1 MEIAMRILMMGAG
14 ALGGYF
20 GGRLAAAG
28 HDVTFIAR
36 GAHLAAL
43 QADGLRI
50 ESPFGDLHLR
60 EVRALADPGAAPTP
74 DIAFLLVKNYD
85 LEAAAEALRPALG
98 AATCVV
104 TLQNGVSAP
113 DRLAEIIGPER
124 VVPGV
129 AYIPADL
136 RAPGVV
142 RHNDRL
148 QRLIFGPP
156 PAARPL
162 FETLMADFTA
172 AGIDASL
179 EADIRP
185 VLWTKFIMLSAMSAL
200 TALTRLDLGP
210 IRDCPE
216 SRALLRQAVD
226 ETAAVARAACP
237 GVPDGIAETQ
247 FSLLTERFGPHV
259 HASMLDDLRAGKRLE
274 VNYLSGDVAR
284 IGARLGVPTPLHS
297 FVAAA
302 LQPYAYGA
310 PA

>member
-1 MEIAMRILMMGAG
+1 MRILIMGAG

-20 GGRLAAAG
+20 GDRLAAAG
-28 HDVTFIAR
+28 HDVTFVAR
-36 GAHLAAL
+36 GKHLAAL
-43 QADGLRI
+43 QAEGLKI
-50 ESPFGDLHLR
+50 ESPFGDLHLPDI
-60 EVRALADPGAAPTP
+60 RALGDPREAPEP

-85 LEAAAEALRPALG
+85 LEAAAEALNPALG
-98 AATCVV
+98 AATFVV

-113 DRLAEIIGPER
+113 DRLGDIIGAER

-136 RAPGVV
+136 RAPGIV

-162 FETLMADFTA
+162 FETLCADFNA
-172 AGIDASL
+172 SGIDASL

-226 ETAAVARAACP
+226 ETAAVAHAACP
-237 GVPDGIAETQ
+237 GIPDGIADTQ
-247 FSLLTERFGPHV
+247 FGLLTERFGPHV
-259 HASMLDDLRAGKRLE
+259 HASMLDDLRAGKRMEL
-274 VNYLSGDVAR
+274 NFLSGDVVR
-284 IGARLGVPTPLHS
+284 IGARLGVPTPLHA
-297 FVAAA
+297 FVTAA
-302 LQPYAYGA
+302 LQPYAEGA